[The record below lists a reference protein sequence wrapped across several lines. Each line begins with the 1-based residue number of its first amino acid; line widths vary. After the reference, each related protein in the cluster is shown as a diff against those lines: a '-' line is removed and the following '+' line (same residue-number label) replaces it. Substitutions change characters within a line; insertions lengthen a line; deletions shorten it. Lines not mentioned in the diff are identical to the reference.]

1 MRLHRI
7 SRDQL
12 PGYIRESIRELRH
25 ALVAGPRP
33 KEFSNSEGMLPNA
46 SRGMTYVEFDV
57 GEDRFGGRGKNRI
70 VALVDQ
76 STREFYALYYT
87 NDHYGTEW
95 TEVTW

>member
-25 ALVAGPRP
+25 ALVAGPRN

-46 SRGMTYVEFDV
+46 SRGMT
-57 GEDRFGGRGKNRI
+57 
-70 VALVDQ
+70 
-76 STREFYALYYT
+76 
-87 NDHYGTEW
+87 
-95 TEVTW
+95 